1 MVGIWIGII
10 GPIDNGIDKI
20 EIADNG
26 IDKIEIAIDTYQD
39 IVGRSVKDVVD
50 AIRVILSIHLRNKSQ
65 PYQLFPNLLFC
76 SLST

>member
-20 EIADNG
+20 EIAV
-26 IDKIEIAIDTYQD
+26 DTYQD
-39 IVGRSVKDVVD
+39 IVGRSVKDIVD
-50 AIRVILSIHLRNKSQ
+50 AIRVIFSIHLRNKSQ
-65 PYQLFPNLLFC
+65 PYQLFPYLLFC